1 MPVAHSAIT
10 TPFINLTNTKAMD
23 NKTFQNLL
31 AQRMKC
37 DNEAAA
43 RLIEGFGI
51 IIREQCSNAG
61 KVAIPGFGSFEG
73 EKHDEEVS
81 TDLTSG
87 RRMLLPP
94 SIEVKFSAGS
104 LLKRKIKE
112 AIQ

>member
-1 MPVAHSAIT
+1 MPVAHSAII

-23 NKTFQNLL
+23 NKNFPKSACPANEVR
-31 AQRMKC
+31 QR
-37 DNEAAA
+37 AAA